1 MILVRKIVPFNNILT
16 FNTDVREITA
26 ISLEHDIKTESD
38 SISGVFYISG
48 EYKITDGQL
57 EKEPFNFEL
66 PFDIALGAPYN
77 LDTIIVD
84 IDDFR
89 YELIGRNELKI
100 NIDLFIDGEIIEE
113 EPVKEENNPKEIK
126 DNLDENETEVEEK
139 SDVEDTREDET
150 IDLITEEP
158 SKHKINESLD
168 LLDEMLENK
177 KEESMEEEKID
188 ININNANENNNEVTN
203 ETIDIFNA
211 FNEEEKYVTYRVYR
225 VGDND
230 TIDSILEKY
239 NISKEELAK
248 YNSLESV
255 KSGDK
260 LIIPAN
266 DK

>member
-16 FNTDVREITA
+16 FNTDVCEITA

-38 SISGVFYISG
+38 SISGVFFISG

-66 PFDIALGAPYN
+66 PFDIALGTPYN

-113 EPVKEENNPKEIK
+113 EPVKEDE
-126 DNLDENETEVEEK
+126 DNSNETETEVIKEK
-139 SDVEDTREDET
+139 SNLEDTREDET

-158 SKHKINESLD
+158 SKHEITESLD
-168 LLDEMLENK
+168 LLDEMLENN
-177 KEESMEEEKID
+177 KEEPVKEEKVD
-188 ININNANENNNEVTN
+188 ININNVNENNNEVTN
-203 ETIDIFNA
+203 ENLDIFNA

-230 TIDSILEKY
+230 TIDNILEKY

-255 KSGDK
+255 KPGDK

>member
-1 MILVRKIVPFNNILT
+1 MILVRKIVPFNNVLT
-16 FNTDVREITA
+16 FNTDVCEITA

-66 PFDIALGAPYN
+66 PFDIALGTPYN
-77 LDTIIVD
+77 LDTIVID

-113 EPVKEENNPKEIK
+113 EPVKEENNHEEIK
-126 DNLDENETEVEEK
+126 DNLDETKTETEEK
-139 SDVEDTREDET
+139 SDLEDNREDET

-158 SKHKINESLD
+158 SKHEITESLD
-168 LLDEMLENK
+168 LLDEMLENN
-177 KEESMEEEKID
+177 KEEPVKEEKVD
-188 ININNANENNNEVTN
+188 ININNVNENNNEVTN
-203 ETIDIFNA
+203 ENLDIFNA

-230 TIDSILEKY
+230 TIDNILEKY

-255 KSGDK
+255 KPGDK

>member
-26 ISLEHDIKTESD
+26 ISLEHDIKTESN

-57 EKEPFNFEL
+57 EKEPFSFEL
-66 PFDIALGAPYN
+66 PFDIALGTPYN
-77 LDTIIVD
+77 LDTIVVD

-89 YELIGRNELKI
+89 YELINRNELKI
-100 NIDLFIDGEIIEE
+100 NIDLFIDGEVIEE
-113 EPVKEENNPKEIK
+113 PIKEDKEITVNHDETSEENQIE
-126 DNLDENETEVEEK
+126 DNRQE
-139 SDVEDTREDET
+139 ET
-150 IDLITEEP
+150 IDLLTEEP
-158 SKHKINESLD
+158 SKHEITESLD

-177 KEESMEEEKID
+177 KEEPMEEAKED
-188 ININNANENNNEVTN
+188 ININNVNENNNEATN
-203 ETIDIFNA
+203 ENIDIFNA

-230 TIDSILEKY
+230 TIDNILEKY
-239 NISKEELAK
+239 SISKEELAK
-248 YNSLESV
+248 YNNLEQV
-255 KSGDK
+255 KPGDK